1 MMDKNAPKPK
11 RLDPMKLNLLIL
23 SAALTAGT
31 VTPGLAARLGDAAA
45 PLTIKD
51 WVKGKPIDVKDGKN
65 IYVVEFW
72 ATWCGP
78 CKVSIPHLTE
88 MQKKFKDKGVVF
100 VGISDETVDKVKP
113 FVEKMGETMGYVVA
127 CDDER
132 KSSAGY
138 MEAFGQGGIPTAFVV
153 GQEGKVLW
161 FGHPMGEL
169 EKTLEQIIAGKYDL
183 KANAKK
189 DESRALMNDYQ
200 ALSTKGDDKAKEM
213 GRKLLA
219 DAGDDVD
226 ALTELAFNIVANTAN
241 PHRDLALADEALDKA
256 EKAAGGKDHRVLGV
270 RSIVRFESGK
280 QDEGLAMAKEAAD
293 LCKDENTKR
302 RYQNFARV
310 MQARMSQK
318 AKTEKIDKPKE

>member
-1 MMDKNAPKPK
+1 MADKNAPKPK
-11 RLDPMKLNLLIL
+11 PLDPMKLNLLIL

-31 VTPGLAARLGDAAA
+31 VTPVLAAKLGDAAA

-113 FVEKMGETMGYVVA
+113 FVEKMGETMDYVVA
-127 CDDER
+127 CDDDR

-138 MEAFGQGGIPTAFVV
+138 MEAYGQGGIPTAFVV
-153 GQEGKVLW
+153 NQEGKVLW

-189 DESRALMNDYQ
+189 DEARVAMNDYQ
-200 ALSTKGDDKAKEM
+200 TLSSKGDDKAKEI

-219 DAGDDVD
+219 YAGDDVD

-293 LCKDENTKR
+293 LCKDESTKR

-318 AKTEKIDKPKE
+318 AKTEKPDKTKE

>member
-1 MMDKNAPKPK
+1 
-11 RLDPMKLNLLIL
+11 MKLNLLFL
-23 SAALTAGT
+23 GAALTAGT
-31 VTPGLAARLGDAAA
+31 TTTALAARLGDAAA

-100 VGISDETVDKVKP
+100 VGISDETADKVKP
-113 FVEKMGETMGYVVA
+113 FVEKMGEKMDYVVA
-127 CDDER
+127 CDDDR
-132 KSSAGY
+132 KSSTGY
-138 MEAFGQGGIPTAFVV
+138 MEAYGQGGIPTAFIV

-169 EKTLEQIIAGKYDL
+169 EKILEQIIAGKYDL
-183 KANAKK
+183 KASAKK
-189 DESRALMNDYQ
+189 DEARAAMNDYQ
-200 ALSTKGDDKAKEM
+200 MLSSKGDDKAKEI

-219 DAGDDVD
+219 DAGEDID
-226 ALTELAFNIVANTAN
+226 ALTEFAFNIVANTAN
-241 PHRDLALADEALDKA
+241 EHRDLALAEEALNKA

-280 QDEGLAMAKEAAD
+280 QEEGLAMAKEAAD
-293 LCKDENTKR
+293 LCKDESLRR

-310 MQARMSQK
+310 MQTRMSQK
-318 AKTEKIDKPKE
+318 AKPEKTKE